1 MKPPKPARTVSR
13 ALGRYQ
19 ILSFQLELRTLNT
32 TYLNT
37 FRSYANTNVKTNP
50 ELLSKINEVI
60 RKKTLIKD
68 FEMAVSEFYASV
80 REFESMEKIYPQ

>member
-1 MKPPKPARTVSR
+1 M
-13 ALGRYQ
+13 
-19 ILSFQLELRTLNT
+19 
-32 TYLNT
+32 
-37 FRSYANTNVKTNP
+37 KTNP